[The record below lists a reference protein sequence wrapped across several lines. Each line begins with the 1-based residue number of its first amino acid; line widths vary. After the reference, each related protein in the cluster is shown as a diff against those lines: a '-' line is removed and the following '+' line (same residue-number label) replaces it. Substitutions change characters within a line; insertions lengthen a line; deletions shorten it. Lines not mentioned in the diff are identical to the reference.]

1 MRRPR
6 TRLTTLLPASFLA
19 VVTLDAGPGVAQAQ
33 DDPEGIPVT
42 NQAVVAN
49 CSACHAQNSDGR
61 MSRISYERKTPEGWQ
76 NTIRRMVMLN
86 DVQLDPAV
94 ARTIVRYLSN
104 QHGLAPEEARPGMF
118 EVERRIIDWEY
129 DGDEDTQETC
139 KVCHSLGRAILQRRT
154 KDEWHSLIE
163 LHRGLYPVVEFQ
175 GFRRGGPPDEEDDD
189 PRHPMDKASA
199 HLAKAFP
206 LETDAWRAWSANK
219 RPARLAGRWAL
230 VGAEVGKGPVY
241 GSVSINPAG
250 ENGDRTA
257 EDFTTEIEYTYART
271 GETVRRSG
279 RSTVYTGFQW
289 RGRSFVG
296 SDQESAWREV
306 MFVER
311 DWQEM
316 SGRWFHGAND
326 ELGVDV
332 TLRRVRNDP
341 VILGVNPAAVQM
353 GGVQAVTIYGANL
366 PAGLDADAIDLGPGL
381 AVRTVTGQ
389 TPTELTVE
397 VAVASDAALGGRD
410 VFVAGTNLENG
421 LTVFDQVD
429 RIAVEPRAG
438 MARIGGI
445 VFPKQYQ
452 PFQAVGY
459 HNGPDDDPETDD
471 DIRLGLVDVTWRLE
485 EYTRTFGDRDIE
497 YVGQIDGQGMFT
509 PAADGPNPQ
518 REGSRNN
525 IGDVWVVATYSGDA
539 ASETLRA
546 RAHLV
551 VTVPLYMR
559 WEPWTVTERP

>member
-1 MRRPR
+1 M
-6 TRLTTLLPASFLA
+6 T
-19 VVTLDAGPGVAQAQ
+19 
-33 DDPEGIPVT
+33 
-42 NQAVVAN
+42 
-49 CSACHAQNSDGR
+49 
-61 MSRISYERKTPEGWQ
+61 
-76 NTIRRMVMLN
+76 
-86 DVQLDPAV
+86 
-94 ARTIVRYLSN
+94 RTISATEYLWETMRPTVEQILEHPFISGLTDGSLPKEAFIRYLVQDSFYLKDY
-104 QHGLAPEEARPGMF
+104 GRCWAMLGARSIEISDLVTF
-118 EVERRIIDWEY
+118 TSKISW
-129 DGDEDTQETC
+129 
-139 KVCHSLGRAILQRRT
+139 SL
-154 KDEWHSLIE
+154 ESE
-163 LHRGLYPVVEFQ
+163 
-175 GFRRGGPPDEEDDD
+175 
-189 PRHPMDKASA
+189 HPMDKASA

-438 MARIGGI
+438 MARVGGI
-445 VFPKQYQ
+445 VLPKQYQ
-452 PFQAVGY
+452 PFPGGERWHQHRLCRHRPGRLWRRSRRTPCDGIR
-459 HNGPDDDPETDD
+459 HFGRRRHHLWPGQWIQLRHDP
-471 DIRLGLVDVTWRLE
+471 G
-485 EYTRTFGDRDIE
+485 G
-497 YVGQIDGQGMFT
+497 
-509 PAADGPNPQ
+509 
-518 REGSRNN
+518 
-525 IGDVWVVATYSGDA
+525 
-539 ASETLRA
+539 
-546 RAHLV
+546 
-551 VTVPLYMR
+551 
-559 WEPWTVTERP
+559 